1 MRACSGAVLKL
12 WSKGHVVELFETLCS
27 QSKFAKQDMANI
39 RQDWE
44 PVVLSKSKPTGASG
58 APAGPKGGVSKQ
70 TSAGVD
76 IRHLEDDE
84 GDSRMAL
91 PTVSQDLRIAL
102 AQARQA
108 KGLSQK
114 DLAAKLMI
122 PAKVIQDYESGK
134 AIPNNG
140 LIAKF
145 ERTLG
150 CKLPRSK

>member
-1 MRACSGAVLKL
+1 
-12 WSKGHVVELFETLCS
+12 
-27 QSKFAKQDMANI
+27 
-39 RQDWE
+39 
-44 PVVLSKSKPTGASG
+44 
-58 APAGPKGGVSKQ
+58 
-70 TSAGVD
+70 
-76 IRHLEDDE
+76 
-84 GDSRMAL
+84 MAL
-91 PTVSQDLRIAL
+91 PTVSQDLRIAI

-134 AIPNNG
+134 AIPNNA

-150 CKLPRSK
+150 CKLPRAAK